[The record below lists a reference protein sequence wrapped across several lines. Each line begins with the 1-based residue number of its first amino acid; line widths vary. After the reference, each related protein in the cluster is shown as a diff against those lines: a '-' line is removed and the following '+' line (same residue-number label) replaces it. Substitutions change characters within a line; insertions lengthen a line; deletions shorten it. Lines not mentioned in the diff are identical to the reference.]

1 MHITTRPLLTMLGVV
16 VVAGIGVGAYLLAT
30 SSDGAEEPA
39 VAVSEGRA
47 AERER
52 YRDPS
57 PDCSRRAA
65 RDAVLGS
72 VFERRVRELGVA
84 PRGNPLFGGPGY
96 FVTELICRDL
106 TADGAEDMVVR
117 LDCCAGGTPTPWA
130 IFLADDD
137 AWRLGFYRAGIQA
150 SLKIEGDVVV
160 ERSAA
165 YAAGEPICCPTTA
178 RLASVT
184 WNGNAFAFRSEEASA
199 NRAIKITSDG
209 VERLGEFRPATGSP
223 AQAANAF
230 GPPSYVL
237 PRDELCVHE
246 WRDLG
251 LLINFA
257 NLGGLDP
264 CTADVRAAS
273 IELKDEFAAQARWET
288 DRGVRVGMSLEEL
301 RDIYPDARTQSLPG
315 LGTVVA
321 LIESQALVGVEGA
334 GPVLSG
340 RITEGAV
347 DELRMLVGTAPE

>member
-1 MHITTRPLLTMLGVV
+1 MTVHVSKWLLWGL
-16 VVAGIGVGAYLLAT
+16 VAVGAVGAGAYLLAHSADEDDPALASGAT
-30 SSDGAEEPA
+30 DPARPESSEAP
-39 VAVSEGRA
+39 
-47 AERER
+47 
-52 YRDPS
+52 P

-65 RDAVLGS
+65 KDAALDTE
-72 VFERRVRELGVA
+72 FEARVRELGVVQA
-84 PRGNPLFGGPGY
+84 GDPLFGEPGY

-137 AWRLGFYRAGIQA
+137 AWRLGLYRAGIQA
-150 SLKIEGDVVV
+150 SLKIEGDAVV

-165 YAAGEPICCPTTA
+165 YGAGEPICCPTTA
-178 RLASVT
+178 RRGRVRWT
-184 WNGNAFAFRSEEASA
+184 GNAFEFRSDDASA
-199 NRAIKITSDG
+199 NRDIKISNDG

-223 AQAANAF
+223 AEAANAF

-237 PRDELCVHE
+237 PRDEFCVHE

-264 CTADVRAAS
+264 CTADVRAAG
-273 IELKDEFAAQARWET
+273 IELKDEFAAQARWKT
-288 DRGVRVGMSLEEL
+288 DRGVRVGMSLQEL
-301 RDIYPDARTQSLPG
+301 RDIYPDARTQSFPG

-321 LIESQALVGVEGA
+321 LISSQALVGVEGA
-334 GPVLSG
+334 GPVLSA
-340 RITEGAV
+340 RIAEGAV